1 MKSAF
6 ILKVFN
12 HRLDNNVA
20 EEEEVRDIRLQ
31 NIENENQVMVRTCV
45 ISHKFDV
52 FKSIVVL
59 LGVNRI
65 CLPKLIRL
73 NRLRLPRKRG

>member
-12 HRLDNNVA
+12 HRLESNVA
-20 EEEEVRDIRLQ
+20 EEEEVRDVRLQ

-45 ISHKFDV
+45 YSHKFDV
-52 FKSIVVL
+52 FKPIVVL

>member
-12 HRLDNNVA
+12 HRLEGNVA
-20 EEEEVRDIRLQ
+20 EEEEVRDVRLQ

-45 ISHKFDV
+45 PSHKFDV

-65 CLPKLIRL
+65 C
-73 NRLRLPRKRG
+73 